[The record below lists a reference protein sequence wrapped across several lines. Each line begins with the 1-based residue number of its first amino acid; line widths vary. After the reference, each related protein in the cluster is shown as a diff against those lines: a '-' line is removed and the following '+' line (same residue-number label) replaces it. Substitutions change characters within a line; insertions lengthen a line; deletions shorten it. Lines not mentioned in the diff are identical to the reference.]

1 MHYPV
6 MTEKHLAD
14 RWQVS
19 LKTLRRW
26 RLDNE
31 GPVWHKLFRH
41 VRYHE
46 ADVLEFEH
54 RSSQHLMT
62 LLGIKRETKP
72 ETAEV
77 AQGLDAKGAVG
88 PNQGRPVV
96 VIGERGLGKSHLMAA
111 CQRRSDSRSNSAV

>member
-6 MTEKHLAD
+6 MTEKQVAD

-26 RLDNE
+26 RLDGE

-46 ADVLEFEH
+46 AAGLRQASRVAERVGFEP
-54 RSSQHLMT
+54 T
-62 LLGIKRETKP
+62 VP
-72 ETAEV
+72 
-77 AQGLDAKGAVG
+77 
-88 PNQGRPVV
+88 
-96 VIGERGLGKSHLMAA
+96 
-111 CQRRSDSRSNSAV
+111 

>member
-6 MTEKHLAD
+6 MTEKQVAD
-14 RWQVS
+14 RWQIS

-26 RLDNE
+26 RLDGE

-54 RSSQHLMT
+54 SSA
-62 LLGIKRETKP
+62 KP
-72 ETAEV
+72 VERV
-77 AQGLDAKGAVG
+77 AITSLWSPKIDSACAAS
-88 PNQGRPVV
+88 
-96 VIGERGLGKSHLMAA
+96 ERAA
-111 CQRRSDSRSNSAV
+111 T